1 MPDAY
6 KEEHLKLWT
15 AATYRI
21 EIEGDLE
28 ESMFDRLGGLRI
40 SKHQREDQTMVTI
53 LIGRV
58 RDQAELRGI
67 LNSLYEMHLPILL
80 VDIMSSQ

>member
-15 AATYRI
+15 PATYRI

-28 ESMFDRLGGLRI
+28 ESMSDRLGGLRI

-58 RDQAELRGI
+58 RDQAELTGI